1 MGQKERFYVD
11 IMAAHP
17 EVTGSCNLLIAKFP
31 NGESA
36 KFIVDCGLFQ
46 ERDYG
51 EYNHSLPFIADDV
64 DFVLLTHNH
73 IDHSGRLP
81 FLYSCGYRGDI
92 YTSNDTTTL
101 LPLGLGDSYRVLKD
115 TARRQNTKALYS
127 ESDVDGVIHMVRGTS
142 FEETIQVHPR
152 IRATF
157 FKNGHL
163 IFISQI

>member
-1 MGQKERFYVD
+1 MLLLSFTKFKTIGGKDMGQKERFYVD

-81 FLYSCGYRGDI
+81 YLQR
-92 YTSNDTTTL
+92 
-101 LPLGLGDSYRVLKD
+101 
-115 TARRQNTKALYS
+115 
-127 ESDVDGVIHMVRGTS
+127 
-142 FEETIQVHPR
+142 
-152 IRATF
+152 
-157 FKNGHL
+157 
-163 IFISQI
+163 